1 MEKYTFSFFSSKT
14 KVKPEVVDLDIDSIK
29 KKLTEYAKLTK
40 ITKKDSLPLL
50 FGGFYDNGV
59 KSDNLKYRSLFI
71 YDLDS
76 YDDNDKDKY

>member
-40 ITKKDSLPLL
+40 ITKKDSCVD
-50 FGGFYDNGV
+50 F
-59 KSDNLKYRSLFI
+59 KMAK
-71 YDLDS
+71 
-76 YDDNDKDKY
+76 